1 MDKKNKMAGY
11 AAKIRELE
19 KGVSTNPETRDEKL
33 RCKEC
38 LEREQK
44 YFIEIGRLY
53 RALIPHIY
61 AKDKRVRYGVEP
73 VNQVEILNGKYSDD
87 GALDTIKKIIPII
100 KSDTFRRSSAIT
112 SIYFSCEM
120 TDDFSGCVNTVSVDG
135 DNIEPSAT
143 NQAWGRYRARYDLK
157 KNNVTGVFDS
167 KDTFEDPIPAEIIE
181 IVNASEEENDELTS
195 NIKALLNAKN
205 RGVDLINKNG
215 RGNDTMTRTDLIKN
229 LSK

>member
-1 MDKKNKMAGY
+1 M
-11 AAKIRELE
+11 
-19 KGVSTNPETRDEKL
+19 
-33 RCKEC
+33 
-38 LEREQK
+38 
-44 YFIEIGRLY
+44 
-53 RALIPHIY
+53 
-61 AKDKRVRYGVEP
+61 
-73 VNQVEILNGKYSDD
+73 
-87 GALDTIKKIIPII
+87 KKIDIVVPIYNAY
-100 KSDTFRRSSAIT
+100 KYTFECIN
-112 SIYFSCEM
+112 SILKY
-120 TDDFSGCVNTVSVDG
+120 T
-135 DNIEPSAT
+135 
-143 NQAWGRYRARYDLK
+143 DLK